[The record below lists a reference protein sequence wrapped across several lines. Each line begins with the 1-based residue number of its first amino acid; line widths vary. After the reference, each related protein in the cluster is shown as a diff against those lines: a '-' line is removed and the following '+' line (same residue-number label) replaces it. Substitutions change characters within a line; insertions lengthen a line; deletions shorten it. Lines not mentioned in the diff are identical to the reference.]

1 MRIKKIHIRNFKS
14 LVDFELEDLKPF
26 CAFVGPNASGKSNIF
41 EALEFANS
49 IIKYYHVAPK
59 LFGGKKA
66 IYSYNAK
73 TINFTP
79 DNISSDNI
87 SSISFRCVFAD
98 EVAINFTADFSD
110 YKDNEMEDGVFTI

>member
-1 MRIKKIHIRNFKS
+1 MRIKKIHIKNFKS
-14 LVDFELEDLKPF
+14 FVDFDLEDLKPF

-41 EALEFANS
+41 EALEFPTS
-49 IIKYYHVAPK
+49 ILTYHHGAPK

-79 DNISSDNI
+79 DNISST
-87 SSISFRCVFAD
+87 SFRCVFGD
-98 EVAINFTADFSD
+98 EVAINFT
-110 YKDNEMEDGVFTI
+110 